1 MNIKFLYNGLISAG
15 LITLTLTVAAQEN
28 YTMVMEHGMVTVSGT
43 SNLHDWEMQMED
55 FGCDMEISSKNP
67 SLKIQSVS
75 FSGLSTSIKSNS
87 SIMNKKTYDAIQADQ
102 YPEIRFENASPEDI
116 PLDTESFE
124 GILSGDLF
132 LAGKTGKIDLPFS
145 GSIISEEEIR
155 ISGSKK
161 LKMSDYDIDPPTAML
176 GTLKTG
182 DEVTISFN
190 LVFHHKSPL

>member
-15 LITLTLTVAAQEN
+15 LITLTLTLAAQEN
-28 YTMVMEHGMVTVSGT
+28 YTMVIERGTVTVSGT
-43 SNLHDWEMQMED
+43 SNLHDWEMQMEN
-55 FGCDMEISSKNP
+55 FGCDIELSSKNP

-102 YPEIRFENASPEDI
+102 YPEIRFENSSPEDI

-132 LAGKTGKIDLPFS
+132 LAGKTSMIDLPFS
-145 GSIISEEEIR
+145 GRIISEEEIR